1 MQLKSVI
8 VQDWQ
13 APGAALAFDSSNY
26 GEMATPWGKGKGE
39 RLKGKGER
47 GKVKGERGKVKGER

>member
-1 MQLKSVI
+1 LTVDVQQTSLIATVQLKSVI

-39 RLKGKGER
+39 R
-47 GKVKGERGKVKGER
+47 GKVKGER